1 MGSDESAWCL
11 PRCRLSSKK
20 RPICRQG
27 SNPACA
33 FLGPDS
39 RAVLFLYASAG
50 FDGREFGEAHYIG
63 RFAVSSDV
71 RLPVRRTTT
80 VSVPAYWALVTS
92 TILIAAGVA
101 GYYALRATSWAVM
114 TDELQVARLAESIA
128 SRLSPVPQIHGTYYG
143 ALAQLYPLLLAP
155 AFGLLSAP
163 AAETAAHALNAV
175 LLPSAAWPAYL
186 LARNVT
192 RSRAAGLAAAA
203 LTAFT
208 PWLVLTSTL
217 LTENA
222 AYPAFV
228 WAIYL
233 AHRTLSAPSRGND
246 ALALAGLA
254 LAFFARTQ
262 LVVLAAVL
270 PLALVL
276 HAGPRAALKRHP
288 LLAAAY
294 GAGLV
299 VAGLLVSMGSLGAV
313 VGNYAVPFSV
323 DLVPSGL
330 GASTA
335 EHLIRV
341 VVGAGVLPFVLA
353 TAWVLVTL
361 ARRRV
366 DAANAFAVLFALCVP
381 LLSIEVASF
390 DLRFTPRGFDQDRYL
405 FYLVPLFAA
414 GAAAAL
420 TSRESFR
427 LLLPTAVGVTAV
439 VAWLV
444 LQFGD
449 YDDETVVFWAAPAA
463 AVHSVFPSD
472 AVMLAAALVPV
483 GVALALMWRAPRA
496 ALAGVAVLVSAVGVA
511 EALYVFERY
520 EDPAMTRPPALRL
533 ARDWID
539 RSVPPSASVALVPSP
554 RDTDVY
560 WWEAELWNKRVDHVL
575 RVNGGPT
582 FSPFPA
588 DDVRVDFRHGVL
600 AGAQPSDFLVL
611 SGSEKRFHLVA
622 ARRVGGTR
630 VLQLV
635 RAGRPYRLEW
645 ATRGFTPDGW
655 TVAGHPATLRFY
667 GRPVPG
673 LRRVVIVLAASSRAA
688 LPLDFTLRGGGRE
701 RAGWVDPGGAR
712 PPVRMTFCIPPHGFV
727 DVTLTTRAA
736 VRIPDGRLVGLHLD
750 RVSTDLRSGFTPC
763 G

>member
-1 MGSDESAWCL
+1 
-11 PRCRLSSKK
+11 
-20 RPICRQG
+20 
-27 SNPACA
+27 
-33 FLGPDS
+33 
-39 RAVLFLYASAG
+39 
-50 FDGREFGEAHYIG
+50 
-63 RFAVSSDV
+63 
-71 RLPVRRTTT
+71 
-80 VSVPAYWALVTS
+80 VTS

-186 LARNVT
+186 LARKVT

-262 LVVLAAVL
+262 LIVLVAVL
-270 PLALVL
+270 LPAVVL
-276 HAGPRAALKRHP
+276 HAGPRVALKRHP

-294 GAGLV
+294 GTGLV
-299 VAGLLVSMGSLGAV
+299 VAGLLFSMGSLGAV
-313 VGNYAVPFSV
+313 VGNYAVPFGG

-341 VVGAGVLPFVLA
+341 VVGAGVVPFVLA

-366 DAANAFAVLFALCVP
+366 DGANAFALLLALCVP
-381 LLSIEVASF
+381 VLSIEVASF
-390 DLRFTPRGFDQDRYL
+390 DLRFTPHGFDQDRYL
-405 FYLVPLFAA
+405 FYLVPLFAV

-420 TSRESFR
+420 TSRESLR
-427 LLLPTAVGVTAV
+427 RLLPTAVGVTAL
-439 VAWLV
+439 VAWLLV
-444 LQFGD
+444 QFGD

-472 AVMLAAALVPV
+472 AVMLAAALVLV
-483 GVALALMWRAPRA
+483 GIALALMWRAPRV
-496 ALAGVAVLVSAVGVA
+496 ALGAVAVLVSAIGVA

-539 RSVPPSASVALVPSP
+539 RSVPAAASVALVPSP
-554 RDTDVY
+554 RDTAVY
-560 WWEAELWNKRVDHVL
+560 WWEAELWNKRVDHVV

-582 FSPFPA
+582 FSPFHA
-588 DDVRVDFRHGVL
+588 EDVRVDFRHGVL

-611 SGSEKRFHLVA
+611 SGSEKRFHLA
-622 ARRVGGTR
+622 AAQRVGGTR

-635 RAGRPYRLEW
+635 RTERPHRLEW

-667 GRPVPG
+667 GGTVGG

-688 LPLDFTLRGGGRE
+688 LPLDFTLRGGGRK

-712 PPVRMTFCIPPHGFV
+712 PPVRMTFCVRPHGFV
-727 DVTLTTRAA
+727 DVTLTTQAA

-750 RVSTDLRSGFTPC
+750 RVSTELRSGFTLC